1 MEKQNFFSAFV
12 SISKAISSSLDLR
25 EVLDLIVSHAVDS
38 LDLKAGTLSLWNKE
52 KNRLELIAHRNL
64 SQEFL
69 EKGPVFVDKSIP
81 DTIMLKRIVVVPNAW
96 DYEHIQ
102 YPDACEREG
111 IKSIVSVPIIFRENV
126 IGVLRLYDSESRK
139 FTNQEIEFIT
149 ALSEQGAIAI
159 ENARSMQQVLERHK
173 KEMEDH
179 KKEVEE
185 IWDWFDS
192 TYNYPRILDG

>member
-1 MEKQNFFSAFV
+1 ME
-12 SISKAISSSLDLR
+12 
-25 EVLDLIVSHAVDS
+25 
-38 LDLKAGTLSLWNKE
+38 
-52 KNRLELIAHRNL
+52 
-64 SQEFL
+64 
-69 EKGPVFVDKSIP
+69 KSIP
-81 DTIMLKRIVVVPNAW
+81 DAIMLKRIVVVPNARE
-96 DYEHIQ
+96 YEHIQ

-111 IKSIVSVPIIFRENV
+111 IKSIVSVPIIFRDNV
-126 IGVLRLYDSESRK
+126 IGVLRLYGSESRK
-139 FTNQEIEFIT
+139 FTDKEIEFIT

-159 ENARSMQQVLERHK
+159 ENARAMQKVLEKYK